1 MTSVRARTRYCL
13 AQGARVAGLSHPNGV
28 VQLRRSLTGILVAL
42 ALWSLTGCSG
52 EGNTA
57 SSSEA
62 GAPRTT
68 GTSRATGPTSSS
80 SSSAQ
85 PTSVAPSASPS
96 SQNESSPLP
105 TSSDRQ
111 KPNITEAAGIDWEEC
126 LDENDLRD
134 ARGTQVLCWTD
145 SVTPDESVLLY
156 EYDPGQQAAVARNY
170 LDVEFVAP
178 TWTHSAGTWAV
189 AASTP
194 ELLEEI
200 VRNLRKAGF
209 QD

>member
-1 MTSVRARTRYCL
+1 M
-13 AQGARVAGLSHPNGV
+13 
-28 VQLRRSLTGILVAL
+28 
-42 ALWSLTGCSG
+42 
-52 EGNTA
+52 
-57 SSSEA
+57 
-62 GAPRTT
+62 
-68 GTSRATGPTSSS
+68 
-80 SSSAQ
+80 
-85 PTSVAPSASPS
+85 
-96 SQNESSPLP
+96 
-105 TSSDRQ
+105 
-111 KPNITEAAGIDWEEC
+111 
-126 LDENDLRD
+126 
-134 ARGTQVLCWTD
+134 LCWTD